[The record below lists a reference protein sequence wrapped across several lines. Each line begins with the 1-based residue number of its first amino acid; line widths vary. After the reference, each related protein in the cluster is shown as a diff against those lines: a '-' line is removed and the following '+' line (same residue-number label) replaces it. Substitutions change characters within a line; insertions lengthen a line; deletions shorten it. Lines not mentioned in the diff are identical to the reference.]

1 MKISIHQPNL
11 FPWVGYFE
19 KINYSDIFM
28 FLDDSLVHKKNLDL
42 LNRSSFI
49 INNKKKFFSIP
60 IKRNFLIKNISEIEI
75 DDPISWK
82 IKFINSLNENYKKKL
97 FFDEVMYLVK
107 DILSFDSYLMAEFNI
122 NSIKKLI
129 KILNINVRINCS
141 SDFNLKSSSSQ
152 KILELVKLNNCNEYI
167 SGLGGRNYL
176 KQEEFLKNKI
186 KIIFNKSEINYSQ
199 GNINFISGL
208 SILDLLFN
216 YGIEKTI
223 KIFNEKKN
231 KI

>member
-1 MKISIHQPNL
+1 MKISIHQPNF

-60 IKRNFLIKNISEIEI
+60 IKRNFLIKKISEIEI
-75 DDPISWK
+75 DDPSSWK

-97 FFDEVMYLVK
+97 FFDEVMYIVK
-107 DILSFDSYLMAEFNI
+107 DILSFDSNLITDFNV
-122 NSIKKLI
+122 NTIKKLI
-129 KILNINVRINCS
+129 KILNINVRINFS

-152 KILELVKLNNCNEYI
+152 KILSLVKLNGCNEYI
-167 SGLGGRNYL
+167 SGLGGKNYL

-186 KIIFNKSEINYSQ
+186 KIIFNKSEIDYSQ
-199 GNINFISGL
+199 GKINFISGL

-223 KIFNEKKN
+223 KIFNEKKS